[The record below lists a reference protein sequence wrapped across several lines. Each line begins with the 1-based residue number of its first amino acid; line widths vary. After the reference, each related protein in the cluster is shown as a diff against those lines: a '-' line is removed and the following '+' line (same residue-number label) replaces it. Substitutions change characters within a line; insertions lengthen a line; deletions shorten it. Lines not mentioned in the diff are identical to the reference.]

1 MSHILSYANLEPH
14 LQIQPPSTQH
24 QIELNAALSNYAFD
38 FEHLIVHF
46 LKGTGIPCPELFAD
60 AKTHFNHLVNFELN
74 NVDQDGFRPRILC
87 WAATGSCDREIN
99 AGGIQVI
106 SIFVESPL
114 FLMHLV

>member
-60 AKTHFNHLVNFELN
+60 AKTHFNHLVDFELK
-74 NVDQDGFRPRILC
+74 QC
-87 WAATGSCDREIN
+87 
-99 AGGIQVI
+99 
-106 SIFVESPL
+106 
-114 FLMHLV
+114 